1 MNLKNNKS
9 ALSGIMITAGT
20 AIGAGMFSLPVVSSG
35 MWLAYS
41 IVCLLFLWFLNYL
54 SALYILEAN
63 VQFSIGS
70 SFDTI
75 STRILGK
82 NWNILISLSIAFLMY
97 ILLYAYFSA
106 FGNMATQTLGWEI
119 FKTNQWSQGVMSIIL
134 GGILA
139 FVIWLSTAAV
149 GRISTI
155 LVFGMIISFVVSMA
169 GFALQVEASKL
180 FDVSSEASAYS
191 PYLWA
196 ALPYFMTSFGFAT
209 VVPSLYKF
217 YGKRPAIIKKSLLGG
232 SLIAFVVYALFLLVA
247 FGNISRQEFIA
258 VNEAGGNIGHL
269 VNAFE
274 KDESG
279 TMISLLL
286 NLFSNFAIIT
296 SFLGVGLG
304 LFDFIADKF
313 SFPDDPKGR
322 FISACITFLPPGI
335 ASFFFPNGFITAIG
349 FAGLVVI
356 FGFYIAPF
364 FMIKKVRS
372 TMPEGI
378 YKVSGGNSLLL
389 FFLLS
394 SLLVGA
400 VKF

>member
-149 GRISTI
+149 GRLSTI

-209 VVPSLYKF
+209 VVPS
-217 YGKRPAIIKKSLLGG
+217 
-232 SLIAFVVYALFLLVA
+232 
-247 FGNISRQEFIA
+247 
-258 VNEAGGNIGHL
+258 
-269 VNAFE
+269 
-274 KDESG
+274 
-279 TMISLLL
+279 
-286 NLFSNFAIIT
+286 
-296 SFLGVGLG
+296 
-304 LFDFIADKF
+304 
-313 SFPDDPKGR
+313 
-322 FISACITFLPPGI
+322 
-335 ASFFFPNGFITAIG
+335 FFFLWKKASNNKEKPSWRFLNSFCSLCTFPIS
-349 FAGLVVI
+349 
-356 FGFYIAPF
+356 YIREYFKAR
-364 FMIKKVRS
+364 IHS
-372 TMPEGI
+372 CQ
-378 YKVSGGNSLLL
+378 
-389 FFLLS
+389 
-394 SLLVGA
+394 
-400 VKF
+400 